1 MADKVSFELVSPDR
15 LLMSVDADAVA
26 IPGMEGGFGVMPGHA
41 PLISALRAGVIEVEG
56 AGGNN
61 PDQVYIAGG
70 FSEVAAD
77 RLVVLAEDAVVVADM
92 DRADLEARIQEA
104 NGELETADEG
114 EERRLAEGKISV
126 LQEMLGAT
134 R

>member
-15 LLMSVDADAVA
+15 LLMSVDTDAVA
-26 IPGMEGGFGVMPGHA
+26 IPGMEGDFGVMPGHA